1 MVRELVQATQ
11 TIEIVIKD
19 DKKVEERREIR
30 KNG

>member
-19 DKKVEERREIR
+19 DQKVEERREIR